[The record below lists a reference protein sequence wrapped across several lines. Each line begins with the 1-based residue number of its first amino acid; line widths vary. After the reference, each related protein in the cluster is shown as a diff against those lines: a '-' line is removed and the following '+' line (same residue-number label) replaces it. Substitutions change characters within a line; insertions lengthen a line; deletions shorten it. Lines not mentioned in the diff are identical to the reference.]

1 MCEVCLKTDKKRG
14 RRLIDLLECDRCLC
28 GYHLDCLDPP
38 LASVPDVSNLALP
51 RNARSPTFTASKCF
65 LHLCQKCATT
75 SVISAIIGVPWSLSS
90 CLFGFVEWDG
100 PGLNIASDLK
110 AHLG

>member
-1 MCEVCLKTDKKRG
+1 VCEVCLKTDKKRG

-65 LHLCQKCATT
+65 LHVCFKCATT
-75 SVISAIIGVPWSLSS
+75 SVISAIIGVTWSLSS
-90 CLFGFVEWDG
+90 CLFDFVEWNG